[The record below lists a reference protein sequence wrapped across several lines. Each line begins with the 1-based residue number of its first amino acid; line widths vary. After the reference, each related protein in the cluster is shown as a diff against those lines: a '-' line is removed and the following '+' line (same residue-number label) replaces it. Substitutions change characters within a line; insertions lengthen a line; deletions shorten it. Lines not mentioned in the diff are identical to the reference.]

1 MTKKI
6 ILITLNIILLS
17 IIWLSKDS
25 WFAGI
30 ESEYQRSNI
39 VLSKESTFEVGKDI
53 LWEIQ
58 IDEKREMGD
67 ILELEVRAPTLG
79 KPETYQF
86 HLQIEGYINFEDGPK
101 LQRKFVPSQFGQ
113 NMNRMNDKGN
123 RSGFTQDFIDPNII
137 NSKSA
142 LVAKMGETDIYD
154 IGRFVNVFWEPL
166 TLEIKII
173 DVAPELS
180 GKQFHMTLNG
190 TYDNAIRG
198 HIGQVW
204 LFKYLLFSVAV
215 ICLLLINYLNI
226 KKKL

>member
-6 ILITLNIILLS
+6 ILIILNIVLLS

-39 VLSKESTFEVGKDI
+39 VLTKESTFEEDKDI
-53 LWEIQ
+53 LWEIK

-67 ILELEVRAPTLG
+67 ILELELTAPTHG
-79 KPETYQF
+79 NPETYQF
-86 HLQIEGYINFEDGPK
+86 QLQIEGYINFEDGRK
-101 LQRKFVPSQFGQ
+101 LLRKFVPSQSGQ
-113 NMNRMNDKGN
+113 NMNKMNEKGN
-123 RSGFTQDFIDPNII
+123 RLGFTQEFIDPNSI
-137 NSKSA
+137 NNKSA

-198 HIGQVW
+198 YIAQVW
-204 LFKYLLFSVAV
+204 LFKYLIFAVAV
-215 ICLLLINYLNI
+215 VCLFLVNYMNI

>member
-6 ILITLNIILLS
+6 IIITLNIVLIS

-25 WFAGI
+25 WFAQI

-39 VLSKESTFEVGKDI
+39 VLTKDSTFEAGKKI
-53 LWEIQ
+53 SWAIQ
-58 IDEKREMGD
+58 IDEKKEMGD
-67 ILELEVRAPTLG
+67 ILELEFIAPTLE
-79 KPETYQF
+79 KTVTNNFQ
-86 HLQIEGYINFEDGPK
+86 LQIEGYINFEDGRK
-101 LQRKFVPSQFGQ
+101 LQRKFVPSKFGQ
-113 NMNRMNDKGN
+113 NIKKMKESGN
-123 RSGFTQDFIDPNII
+123 RLGFTQEFIDPNTV
-137 NSKSA
+137 KSEST
-142 LVAKMGETDIYD
+142 LVARVGETDIYS

-173 DVAPELS
+173 NAAPELL

-204 LFKYLLFSVAV
+204 LFKYLILSTAV
-215 ICLLLINYLNI
+215 ICLLLINYLYF
-226 KKKL
+226 KKL